1 MISDNDQIK
10 DQGAIDQAEQQISDT
25 EKDKKEAL
33 KQITAEKKKGELSIK
48 VKVHSPYR
56 VYFQG
61 QALSVSAENETGP
74 FDILPRHNKFIC
86 LLKPCDLIVRTVNE
100 GDKTIQISGGVMHVK
115 SDMATVFL
123 DI

>member
-1 MISDNDQIK
+1 MSSDNDHIK
-10 DQGAIDQAEQQISDT
+10 TQGAIDQAQQQIST
-25 EKDKKEAL
+25 SEKEQKETL
-33 KQITAEKKKGELSIK
+33 KDITAEKKKGELSIK

-56 VYFQG
+56 VYFEG

-86 LLKPCDLIVRTVNE
+86 LLKPCDLIVRTVDE